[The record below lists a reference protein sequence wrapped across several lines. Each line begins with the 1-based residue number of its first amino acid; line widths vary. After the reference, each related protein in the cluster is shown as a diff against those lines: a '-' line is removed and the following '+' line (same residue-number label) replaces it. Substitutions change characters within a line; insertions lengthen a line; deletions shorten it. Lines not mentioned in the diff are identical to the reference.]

1 MKKYSFLSALFLLLL
16 TASSFDL
23 PGTTP
28 KKEKKGNHAKVK
40 RCSPIITAYKQA
52 SATVSSMQ
60 LTFVPTGASVTIT
73 NPTFPYVFPQMGN
86 GDYVFKV
93 WFSSVP
99 AQGVYVGLNDLCAPA
114 VNKVATLSF
123 YSTDCLVP
131 FDINITNYQC
141 L

>member
-16 TASSFDL
+16 TASSFGL
-23 PGTTP
+23 PGTPP
-28 KKEKKGNHAKVK
+28 KKEKKGAHAK

-60 LTFVPTGASVTIT
+60 LTFVATGASVTVA

-86 GDYVFKV
+86 GDYVIKV

-123 YSTDCLVP
+123 YATECLTP